1 MNRVL
6 AFTLVLFVS
15 FSFGFASSAQAS
27 PLPAGAENAKKIV
40 VVVESEHLTGI
51 VPDGRTIEVRL
62 KVTIEGDD
70 PSSLIGEGR
79 AFCSCGPHNY
89 FPATGSIN
97 GAVVTLSGTV
107 TDSSSAFLIGSP
119 VTVVADSTTGQITF
133 TFGPYAGGPFV
144 GQIDTW
150 TGTGKV
156 QIKGAD

>member
-27 PLPAGAENAKKIV
+27 PLPARAENAEKIV
-40 VVVESEHLTGI
+40 VVVESEHLTDNHDVG
-51 VPDGRTIEVRL
+51 VRL
-62 KVTIEGDD
+62 KVELQGDD

-97 GAVVTLSGTV
+97 GAVVTLSGIF
-107 TDSSSAFLIGSP
+107 TDSSQPFLIGSP

-144 GQIDTW
+144 GQIGTW

-156 QIKGAD
+156 KIKGAD